1 MKILKSLSTALAK
14 IELKIAGIL
23 VAIMTFLIVLNV
35 VTRAANMALFW
46 VDEAAIYTMVWT
58 VFLGAAVLMQKRQ
71 AVSVT
76 LLKDFASVKFKQA
89 FDFIYDGSIFI
100 FSLLLLYFCWSWYRP
115 DVLISVG
122 FDVQEFSMA
131 TMNFIYQDITNTL
144 RIPKYLVW
152 LIIPYFA
159 LSCFVHSLANI
170 LTNDK
175 ENIANKEAQ

>member
-1 MKILKSLSTALAK
+1 MKTLKSLSTALAK
-14 IELKIAGIL
+14 IELKIAGAL
-23 VAIMTFLIVLNV
+23 VAVMTFLIVLNV

-46 VDEAAIYTMVWT
+46 IDEAAIYTMIWA
-58 VFLGAAVLMQKRQ
+58 VFLGAAVLLHRRE

-76 LLKDFASVKFKQA
+76 LLKDVASHKFKKT
-89 FDFIYDGSIFI
+89 FDVIYDGSILI

-115 DVLISVG
+115 DVLISVD
-122 FDVQEFSMA
+122 FDFQEFSMA

-159 LSCFVHSLANI
+159 LSCFIHSLANI
-170 LTNDK
+170 LTINTK
-175 ENIANKEAQ
+175 NNANNEAQ